1 MNGADRLAPSNPNA
15 LTVLSRALI
24 ITIVV
29 NGAPTQ
35 PQNDAIHLKQIF
47 KQLWPYIRIALSIAL
62 LWLATRN
69 IDWQALRDTKIAI
82 TPVWFG
88 VACLILVL
96 TNLLAVLRW
105 GWLMRS
111 VKLYRP
117 ARDYI
122 ALYFA
127 GGLINQGLPSTI
139 GGDSY
144 RAVEG
149 SRPYHA
155 KSQTPVHAHPG
166 EPATH
171 QTLEQELHSPVELNR
186 APPRLRLGFFS
197 VALDRGLGLLGN
209 NILGALGL
217 ILGGAMLAP
226 WGQSLGWWAL
236 GAMLAAAALA
246 TVLISIAAS
255 RDLIQRVLN
264 KLGMPQAMFALK
276 TGLAWPNV
284 VPQLLISVMTHVLA
298 LTSFWCCLKAFG
310 ISAPFSALM
319 IGMPALGLLMMLP
332 ISISGWGLR
341 EATLSATLAVWNIDS
356 GITVL
361 ASVSFGIVTLVTYL
375 PGAWSLLRRKRED
388 AGTAQPAS
396 SKNL

>member
-1 MNGADRLAPSNPNA
+1 
-15 LTVLSRALI
+15 
-24 ITIVV
+24 
-29 NGAPTQ
+29 
-35 PQNDAIHLKQIF
+35 LKNLF

-69 IDWQALRDTKIAI
+69 IEWQALRDTKISVNPI
-82 TPVWFG
+82 WFG
-88 VACLILVL
+88 LALLLLVL
-96 TNLLAVLRW
+96 TNLMAVLRW

-122 ALYFA
+122 TLYFA

-149 SRPYHA
+149 SRPYHGRTH
-155 KSQTPVHAHPG
+155 TPSAHQ
-166 EPATH
+166 
-171 QTLEQELHSPVELNR
+171 QTLDQELHQPVDLQR

-197 VALDRGLGLLGN
+197 VGLDRALGLLGN

-226 WGQSLGWWAL
+226 WGQSLGWWIL
-236 GAMLAAAALA
+236 GAMLSAAALA
-246 TVLISIAAS
+246 SILLRTPKT
-255 RDLIQRVLN
+255 RDLIQRILN

-276 TGLAWPNV
+276 AGLGWPNV
-284 VPQLLISVMTHVLA
+284 VPQVVISVLTHVLA
-298 LTSFWCCLKAFG
+298 LSSFWCCLKAFG
-310 ISAPFSALM
+310 VSAPFSALM

-341 EATLSATLAVWNIDS
+341 EATLSATLALWGIDS

-361 ASVSFGIVTLVTYL
+361 AAVSFGIVTLVTYL
-375 PGAWSLLRRKRED
+375 PGAVSLLRRKRED
-388 AGTAQPAS
+388 AGITVHATT
-396 SKNL
+396 SKHH

>member
-1 MNGADRLAPSNPNA
+1 MK
-15 LTVLSRALI
+15 
-24 ITIVV
+24 
-29 NGAPTQ
+29 
-35 PQNDAIHLKQIF
+35 HIF

-82 TPVWFG
+82 NPLWFG
-88 VACLILVL
+88 LAVVMLVL
-96 TNLLAVLRW
+96 TNLVAVLRW

-122 ALYFA
+122 TLYFA

-155 KSQTPVHAHPG
+155 KTNAHTHTHSHAHAP
-166 EPATH
+166 
-171 QTLEQELHSPVELNR
+171 QTLEQELHQAVDLQR

-197 VALDRGLGLLGN
+197 VALDRALGLLGN
-209 NILGALGL
+209 NILGAFGL
-217 ILGGAMLAP
+217 ILGGAVLAP
-226 WGQSLGWWAL
+226 WGQALGWWIL
-236 GAMLAAAALA
+236 SAMLGAAALA
-246 TVLISIAAS
+246 TILLRAAKS
-255 RDLIQRVLN
+255 RSLIQRILD

-276 TGLAWPNV
+276 TGLGWPTV
-284 VPQLLISVMTHVLA
+284 VPQLIISVLTHVLA

-341 EATLSATLAVWNIDS
+341 EATLSATLALWSIDS

-361 ASVSFGIVTLVTYL
+361 AAVSFGIVTLVTYL
-375 PGAWSLLRRKRED
+375 PGAVSLLRRKRED
-388 AGTAQPAS
+388 AESPAHAP
-396 SKNL
+396 SKHH

>member
-1 MNGADRLAPSNPNA
+1 M
-15 LTVLSRALI
+15 
-24 ITIVV
+24 
-29 NGAPTQ
+29 
-35 PQNDAIHLKQIF
+35 KQTF

-82 TPVWFG
+82 QPLWFG
-88 VACLILVL
+88 LAFLLLVL

-155 KSQTPVHAHPG
+155 KTSRGSGGHPG
-166 EPATH
+166 HHAPSA
-171 QTLEQELHSPVELNR
+171 TLEQELHTPVDLNH

-197 VALDRGLGLLGN
+197 VALDRGLGLIGN
-209 NILGALGL
+209 NIMGALGL

-226 WGQSLGWWAL
+226 WGQTLGWWLL
-236 GAMLAAAALA
+236 GGMLAAAALA
-246 TVLISIAAS
+246 ALFIQLSVT
-255 RDLIQRVLN
+255 RGLIQRILN
-264 KLGMPQAMFALK
+264 KLGMPQAIFALK
-276 TGLAWPNV
+276 TALGWPNV
-284 VPQLLISVMTHVLA
+284 VPQLFISVMTHAIA

-310 ISAPFSALM
+310 ISAPFHALM
-319 IGMPALGLLMMLP
+319 IGMPALSLLMMLP

-341 EATLSATLAVWNIDS
+341 EATLSATLALWNVDS

-361 ASVSFGIVTLVTYL
+361 AAVSFGIVTLVTYL
-375 PGAWSLLRRKRED
+375 PGALSLLRRKRED
-388 AGTAQPAS
+388 AGPQPPAD
-396 SKNL
+396 SKLH

>member
-1 MNGADRLAPSNPNA
+1 M
-15 LTVLSRALI
+15 
-24 ITIVV
+24 
-29 NGAPTQ
+29 
-35 PQNDAIHLKQIF
+35 KQIF

-82 TPVWFG
+82 QPVWFG
-88 VACLILVL
+88 LAFLLLVL

-155 KSQTPVHAHPG
+155 KTSLGSGVHPG
-166 EPATH
+166 HHASSA
-171 QTLEQELHSPVELNR
+171 TLEQELHTPVDLNH
-186 APPRLRLGFFS
+186 APPRLRLGFLS
-197 VALDRGLGLLGN
+197 VALDRGLGLIGN
-209 NILGALGL
+209 NIMGALGL

-226 WGQSLGWWAL
+226 WGQTLGWWLL
-236 GAMLAAAALA
+236 GGMLAAAALA
-246 TVLISIAAS
+246 ALFIKLSIT
-255 RDLIQRVLN
+255 RRLIQRILN
-264 KLGMPQAMFALK
+264 KLGMPQAIFALK
-276 TGLAWPNV
+276 TALGWPNV
-284 VPQLLISVMTHVLA
+284 VPQVFISVMTHAIA

-310 ISAPFSALM
+310 ISAPFHALM
-319 IGMPALGLLMMLP
+319 IGMPALSLLMMLP

-341 EATLSATLAVWNIDS
+341 EATLSATLALWNVDS

-361 ASVSFGIVTLVTYL
+361 AAVSFGIVTLVTYL
-375 PGAWSLLRRKRED
+375 PGALSLLRRKRED
-388 AGTAQPAS
+388 TGPQPPAD
-396 SKNL
+396 SKLH

>member
-1 MNGADRLAPSNPNA
+1 MG
-15 LTVLSRALI
+15 
-24 ITIVV
+24 
-29 NGAPTQ
+29 
-35 PQNDAIHLKQIF
+35 HLPKCPIKRSSFPLKNIF
-47 KQLWPYIRIALSIAL
+47 KKLWPFIRIALSIAL

-82 TPVWFG
+82 NPFWF
-88 VACLILVL
+88 VLAFVVLIL
-96 TNLLAVLRW
+96 TNLVAVLRW

-117 ARDYI
+117 VRDYI
-122 ALYFA
+122 SLYFA

-144 RAVEG
+144 RAIEG
-149 SRPYHA
+149 SRVYQG
-155 KSQTPVHAHPG
+155 SIQTPAHSP
-166 EPATH
+166 PQ
-171 QTLEQELHSPVELNR
+171 QTLDQELHQPVHLQR

-197 VALDRGLGLLGN
+197 VGLDRALGLLGN

-226 WGQSLGWWAL
+226 WGQSLGWWLL
-236 GAMLAAAALA
+236 GAMFSAAALA
-246 TVLISIAAS
+246 SIMLRTPKT
-255 RDLIQRVLN
+255 RDLIQRILN

-276 TGLAWPNV
+276 AGLGWPNIA
-284 VPQLLISVMTHVLA
+284 PQIVISVLTHVLA
-298 LTSFWCCLKAFG
+298 LSSFWCCLKAFG
-310 ISAPFSALM
+310 VSAPFSALM

-341 EATLSATLAVWNIDS
+341 EATLSATLALWGIDS

-361 ASVSFGIVTLVTYL
+361 AAVSFGIVTLVTYL
-375 PGAWSLLRRKRED
+375 PGAVSLLRRKRED
-388 AGTAQPAS
+388 AGNPVHAYD
-396 SKNL
+396 KHH